1 MQVSR
6 RSPPPLTFSIH
17 SRTVQFLSNWH
28 YNALESMTM
37 TNPDL
42 SHSQAAL
49 RVFVVCDQSDTA
61 PIWGYMIREKG
72 LVAILE
78 TSVQRAM
85 GRAVEDIPDL
95 IIIDVNASHEER
107 IALCNKFRSLSSSP
121 ILLFLPANNEAEI
134 LEAYDAGVDECVIKP
149 ISPAIFLAK
158 IAAWSRRS
166 WTEPMSPRRTSKLR
180 LDPSRRSAVG
190 EKDEDIRLT
199 NLEFRLLHLL
209 MSRPGYVFQ
218 SEDIIQTVWG
228 SQRQNDQSLLKN
240 MIYRLRKKLEEE
252 AGETN
257 LIQTW
262 PGGYSFQED

>member
-1 MQVSR
+1 
-6 RSPPPLTFSIH
+6 
-17 SRTVQFLSNWH
+17 
-28 YNALESMTM
+28 MT
-37 TNPDL
+37 TTDP
-42 SHSQAAL
+42 SQAAL
-49 RVFVVCDQSDTA
+49 RVFVVCDQTDTA

-78 TSVQRAM
+78 TSVPRAM

-107 IALCNKFRSLSSSP
+107 LALCRKFRALSSSP
-121 ILLFLPANNEAEI
+121 ILLFLPSNNEAEI
-134 LEAYDAGVDECVIKP
+134 LDAYDAGVDECVIKP

-166 WTEPMSPRRTSKLR
+166 WTEPMTPRRTDKLR
-180 LDPSRRSAVG
+180 LDPARRSAISESGTDV
-190 EKDEDIRLT
+190 RLT

-209 MSRPGYVFQ
+209 MSRPGYVFPG
-218 SEDIIQTVWG
+218 EDIIQTVWG
-228 SQRQNDQSLLKN
+228 TQRDNDPSLLKN

-252 AGETN
+252 AGETS

-262 PGGYSFQED
+262 PGG

>member
-1 MQVSR
+1 ML
-6 RSPPPLTFSIH
+6 PNDL
-17 SRTVQFLSNWH
+17 
-28 YNALESMTM
+28 
-37 TNPDL
+37 PD
-42 SHSQAAL
+42 SQAAL
-49 RVFVVCDQSDTA
+49 RVFIICDQTDTA

-95 IIIDVNASHEER
+95 VIIDVNASHEER
-107 IALCNKFRSLSSSP
+107 IRLCNKFRTLSSSP
-121 ILLFLPANNEAEI
+121 ILLFLPVSNEAEI
-134 LEAYDAGVDECVIKP
+134 LEAYDVGVDECVVKP
-149 ISPAIFLAK
+149 ISPSIFLAK
-158 IAAWSRRS
+158 ITAWSRRS
-166 WTEPMSPRRTSKLR
+166 WTEPMSPRRTNKLR
-180 LDPSRRSAVG
+180 LDPSRRLAINDNGV
-190 EKDEDIRLT
+190 DMRLT

-228 SQRQNDQSLLKN
+228 SQREKDQSLLKN

>member
-1 MQVSR
+1 M
-6 RSPPPLTFSIH
+6 T
-17 SRTVQFLSNWH
+17 TNDLSN
-28 YNALESMTM
+28 
-37 TNPDL
+37 
-42 SHSQAAL
+42 SQAAL
-49 RVFVVCDQSDTA
+49 RVFIVCDQTDTA

-95 IIIDVNASHEER
+95 IIIDVNASHQER
-107 IALCNKFRSLSSSP
+107 IALCKKFRALSSSP
-121 ILLFLPANNEAEI
+121 ILLFLPASNEAEI
-134 LEAYDAGVDECVIKP
+134 LDAYDVGVDECVIKP

-158 IAAWSRRS
+158 IGAWSRRS
-166 WTEPMSPRRTSKLR
+166 WTEPMSPRRTSRLR
-180 LDPSRRSAVG
+180 LDPSRRSAIGDDGIDV
-190 EKDEDIRLT
+190 RLT

-228 SQRQNDQSLLKN
+228 SQRENDQSLLKN
-240 MIYRLRKKLEEE
+240 MIYRLRKKMEEE
-252 AGETN
+252 AGATN

>member
-1 MQVSR
+1 
-6 RSPPPLTFSIH
+6 
-17 SRTVQFLSNWH
+17 
-28 YNALESMTM
+28 MT
-37 TNPDL
+37 TTDQ
-42 SHSQAAL
+42 SDSQAAL
-49 RVFVVCDQSDTA
+49 RVFIVCDQTDTA

-107 IALCNKFRSLSSSP
+107 ITLCKKFRALSSSP
-121 ILLFLPANNEAEI
+121 ILLFLPANNEPEI
-134 LEAYDAGVDECVIKP
+134 LEAYDSGVDECVIKP

-166 WTEPMSPRRTSKLR
+166 WTEPMSPRRTNKLR
-180 LDPSRRSAVG
+180 LDPSRRLALTENG
-190 EKDEDIRLT
+190 DDIRLT

-218 SEDIIQTVWG
+218 SEDIVQTVWG
-228 SQRQNDQSLLKN
+228 SQRENDQSLLKN

>member
-1 MQVSR
+1 M
-6 RSPPPLTFSIH
+6 F
-17 SRTVQFLSNWH
+17 
-28 YNALESMTM
+28 
-37 TNPDL
+37 NPD
-42 SHSQAAL
+42 SSAPQANL
-49 RVFVVCDQSDTA
+49 RVFVVCDQTDTA

-85 GRAVEDIPDL
+85 DRAVEDIPDL
-95 IIIDVNASHEER
+95 IIIDVNASHTER
-107 IALCNKFRSLSSSP
+107 IALCKKFRTLSASP

-134 LEAYDAGVDECVIKP
+134 LEAYSAGVDECVVKP

-158 IAAWSRRS
+158 IVAWSRRNWS
-166 WTEPMSPRRTSKLR
+166 EPMSPRRTKKLQ
-180 LDPSRRSAVG
+180 LDPSHRSAIGGKG
-190 EKDEDIRLT
+190 EEIHLT

-209 MSRPGYVFQ
+209 MSRPGYVFKG
-218 SEDIIQTVWG
+218 EDIIQTVWG
-228 SQRQNDQSLLKN
+228 TQRESDQALLKN
-240 MIYRLRKKLEEE
+240 MVYRLRKKLEEE